1 MRRGSF
7 SLFLAFAVIAA
18 LLVPSAASAQYFG
31 RNQVRYRTFDFQVLK
46 TDHFDIYYYPEERE
60 AVERTAPMAERWYA
74 RLSRLLGHTF
84 ASRQPIVFYGSHP
97 EFEQTNILGGA
108 PGEGTGGVTEALKRR
123 VVLPF
128 AGPLAETDH
137 VLGHELVHAFQFDI
151 TGQDGSATGGVPG
164 AVRLPL
170 WFIEGMAEYL
180 SLGPVDPHT
189 AMWMRDAAGR
199 EKLPKISQLDS
210 SRFFPYRWGQAFWA
224 YVGGRFGDHVIG
236 DVLKIA
242 GKSGNAESALEEVL
256 GVKIDDLSKDWQR
269 ALQDAYQPLMASKHG
284 PADYGRALITE
295 EHGGGELNIA
305 PKLSPD
311 GRQLVFLSE
320 RGLFAVDMYVAD
332 AQTGKVERTIVKTAV
347 DPHFESLE
355 FINSAGA
362 WDPSGK
368 RFVFGAVS
376 GGKAVLSILDVAR
389 GHIAREIPLK
399 DLGEVQSPTW
409 SPDGRY
415 VAFSAITGGLT
426 DLYIYDLEAGSLRR
440 MTSDAYADLQPAWS
454 PDGKNI
460 AFVTDR
466 FSSAVEMS
474 EGRAYRL
481 ALMDPGSGEIR
492 QLPSFE
498 SGKNIDPQWAA
509 DSGSLYFVSD
519 RNGISNVYRLE
530 LGNEKWFQVTD
541 LLTGVSGITPLSP
554 ALSVAA
560 GRLAMSVYEDG
571 KYSIYTVDD
580 ATRLAG
586 TAVEGPVDPT
596 LASMLPPQERRSAE
610 VLSLRGDPSFGLPR
624 QKAFASGPYKA
635 GLQLDYIGQPT
646 VAVGTD
652 PFGTYV
658 GGGISLFF
666 SDMLGNH
673 SLGGSF
679 QINGSFDDFGGV
691 VGYINRKRRWDWG
704 VGLEQ
709 IPYATGAFGSG
720 TDVINGE
727 PVLVEQQEI
736 FRQIN
741 RALSTFVAYPFSRSR
756 RVELGASFRSITFKD
771 TLETQ
776 IFSLRTGEQISSDKQ
791 KLPAAES
798 LQLGEASAAFV
809 GDTSLFGATSPI
821 LGQRY
826 RLEVAPNIG
835 DVNFTGVLADYRRY
849 LMPVRPYTFALR
861 VMHYG
866 RYGSGGEDDR
876 LQPLFVGYPNLVRGY
891 DVNSFSA
898 VECGV
903 STNGACPVFDQMLG
917 SRVAVAN
924 LELRFPPFGA
934 FGGKGLYG
942 PVPIDLVGF
951 AEAGVAWNEGDKVK
965 FDLSGADGSLET
977 RRPVRSVGVGARANL
992 FGYAIF
998 EVDYAKPLDRPLKN
1012 WMWVFSISPGF

>member
-7 SLFLAFAVIAA
+7 SLFLAFAVMAA
-18 LLVPSAASAQYFG
+18 ILVPSAASAQYFG

-60 AVERTAPMAERWYA
+60 AVERAAPMAERWYA
-74 RLSRLLGHTF
+74 RHSRVLGHTF
-84 ASRQPIVFYGSHP
+84 ATRQPIILYGSHP
-97 EFEQTNILGGA
+97 EFEETNILGGA
-108 PGEGTGGVTEALKRR
+108 PGEGTGGVTEVLKRR

-151 TGQDGSATGGVPG
+151 TGEDGSASGGMPG

-189 AMWMRDAAGR
+189 AMWMRDAAKR
-199 EKLPKISQLDS
+199 EKLPKISQLNS
-210 SRFFPYRWGQAFWA
+210 SKYFPYRYGQAFWA

-236 DVLKIA
+236 DILKIA
-242 GKSGNAESALEEVL
+242 GKRGNAEKALEEVL
-256 GVKIDDLSKDWQR
+256 GVKIDDLSKDWQK
-269 ALQDAYQPLMASKHG
+269 ALQSAYQPLMASKHS

-295 EHGGGELNIA
+295 AHGGGELNIA

-311 GRQLVFLSE
+311 GKQIVFLSE

-362 WDPSGK
+362 WDSAGR
-368 RFVFGAVS
+368 RFVFGAIRA
-376 GGKAVLSILDVAR
+376 GRPVLSILDVAR
-389 GHIAREIPLK
+389 GHIDREIPLR

-426 DLYIYDLEAGSLRR
+426 DLYIYDLQAGSLRQ
-440 MTSDAYADLQPAWS
+440 MTHDAFADLQPAWS
-454 PDGKNI
+454 PDGRSI

-466 FSSAVEMS
+466 FSTPVEMT

-481 ALMDPGSGEIR
+481 ALMDPGTGEIKE
-492 QLPSFE
+492 LPSFE
-498 SGKNIDPQWAA
+498 EGKNIDPQWAA
-509 DSGSLYFVSD
+509 DSRSLYFLSD
-519 RNGISNVYRLE
+519 RNGITNVYRLE
-530 LGNEKWFQVTD
+530 IGSGRQFQVTD

-554 ALSVAA
+554 ALSVA
-560 GRLAMSVYEDG
+560 GSRLAFGAYEDG
-571 KYSIYTVDD
+571 KYAIYTVDD
-580 ATRLAG
+580 ARVQAG
-586 TAVEGPVDPT
+586 TGVEGVTDRVE
-596 LASMLPPQERRSAE
+596 AAMLPPRDRRAAE
-610 VLSLRGDPSFGLPR
+610 VLSLRSDPTFGLPR
-624 QKAFASGPYKA
+624 QGAFASGPYK
-635 GLQLDYIGQPT
+635 GHLSLDYIGQPS
-646 VAVGTD
+646 VAVGAD

-658 GGGISLFF
+658 GGGVSMFF

-673 SLGGSF
+673 NVGAIL
-679 QINGSFDDFGGV
+679 QVNGSFKDFGGI
-691 VGYINRKRRWDWG
+691 VGYVNRKHRWDWG
-704 VGLEQ
+704 VDIEQ
-709 IPYATGAFGSG
+709 IPYLTGSFAQG
-720 TDVINGE
+720 TDTVNGQ
-727 PVLVEQQEI
+727 PAFVQQQLL
-736 FRQIN
+736 FREIN
-741 RALSTFVAYPFSRSR
+741 RAVSTFVAYPFSRSR
-756 RVELGASFRSITFKD
+756 RIELGAGFRNISFNQ
-771 TLETQ
+771 TLETEA
-776 IFSLRTGEQISSDKQ
+776 FSLNTGQLLVHDKQ
-791 KLPAAES
+791 DLPAPGS
-798 LQLGEASAAFV
+798 LSLGEGTAALV

-826 RLEVAPNIG
+826 RFEVSPTVGA
-835 DVNFTGVLADYRRY
+835 VNFTGVLADYRRY
-849 LMPVRPYTFALR
+849 VMPVRPYTFALR
-861 VMHYG
+861 LLHFG
-866 RYGSGGEDDR
+866 RYGSGGEDNR
-876 LQPLFVGYPNLVRGY
+876 LQPLFIGYPNLVRGY

-898 VECGV
+898 SECG
-903 STNGACPVFDQMLG
+903 SSSNGACPVFDQLLG

-942 PVPIDLVGF
+942 PVPIELLGF
-951 AEAGVAWNEGDKVK
+951 ADAGVAWSKGDSVK
-965 FDLSGADGSLET
+965 LNLSGADGSLT
-977 RRPVRSVGVGARANL
+977 SRRPVRSVGVGARRNVL
-992 FGYAIF
+992 GYAVL

-1012 WMWVFSISPGF
+1012 WVWLFNLSPGF